1 MLKIRVEKLIEA
13 VVVRPFSRNRRNE
26 QLKLKQDHKLSPKP
40 SREPYLPVK
49 ELQRKSWK
57 QGMDGSLRV
66 NREAWKTRR
75 QHASLSPM
83 HNRGRLATS
92 SVIDSCWSHRHVTP
106 GDRSCNPVPSNQA
119 PPLRVYIG
127 GQQDDD
133 RWPRVLITIARSRTS
148 TYATVACTV
157 TVQIVTA
164 TPDISRPRA
173 PRRPINSF
181 LITPVVWI
189 KRKKG
194 KRNDIIVEF
203 CFFSL
208 FLRRGEIGIG

>member
-1 MLKIRVEKLIEA
+1 M
-13 VVVRPFSRNRRNE
+13 
-26 QLKLKQDHKLSPKP
+26 
-40 SREPYLPVK
+40 
-49 ELQRKSWK
+49 
-57 QGMDGSLRV
+57 
-66 NREAWKTRR
+66 
-75 QHASLSPM
+75 
-83 HNRGRLATS
+83 
-92 SVIDSCWSHRHVTP
+92 TP

-148 TYATVACTV
+148 TYATVVCTV

-181 LITPVVWI
+181 LITSTKTSHLTTTVYRYSFDEN
-189 KRKKG
+189 KKERKRERKKKEFTRPSSQSLRACFIQKAHLLCPG
-194 KRNDIIVEF
+194 IFRFFHFFLVSTDFRYLSNYRPSCWMVER
-203 CFFSL
+203 SM
-208 FLRRGEIGIG
+208 

>member
-1 MLKIRVEKLIEA
+1 M
-13 VVVRPFSRNRRNE
+13 
-26 QLKLKQDHKLSPKP
+26 
-40 SREPYLPVK
+40 
-49 ELQRKSWK
+49 
-57 QGMDGSLRV
+57 
-66 NREAWKTRR
+66 
-75 QHASLSPM
+75 
-83 HNRGRLATS
+83 
-92 SVIDSCWSHRHVTP
+92 TP

-148 TYATVACTV
+148 TYATVDCTV

-181 LITPVVWI
+181 LITPMMG
-189 KRKKG
+189 KG
-194 KRNDIIVEF
+194 GRGGKCNDIMVEF
-203 CFFSL
+203 CFFFFL
-208 FLRRGEIGIG
+208 FSFLLLLFFFLKVVSREKLKVR